1 MALCTAMTVCLYC
14 VTFADFSFCMKI
26 CFGIAAA
33 LLYLLMVFVPCCI
46 RKRKKKDFRC
56 TPVSWN
62 SLTKLSQRT
71 DMTLCG
77 CGLFARTHSPERKT
91 ERTA

>member
-33 LLYLLMVFVPCCI
+33 LLYMLMVFVPCCI
-46 RKRKKKDFRC
+46 RKRKKK
-56 TPVSWN
+56 
-62 SLTKLSQRT
+62 
-71 DMTLCG
+71 
-77 CGLFARTHSPERKT
+77 GLPLHASVLEFIDETVAND
-91 ERTA
+91 